1 MRRAPQISRREKKI
15 RTSPPQETLF
25 HKDGPSELPQRAIS
39 RNCAARFHVV
49 PSTLPF
55 AFPTFPFSSSFDFHL
70 TDTGGRRKS
79 EKVHKEKSCEQ
90 KSLEKVEVGEEERQ
104 ERKKKKK
111 IIKIIYF
118 ADDIVVTESNNRSL
132 ERSINLRY
140 RLKK

>member
-1 MRRAPQISRREKKI
+1 MHLRSREGRKKYAHP
-15 RTSPPQETLF
+15 RPKTLF

-70 TDTGGRRKS
+70 TDTGGQRKS

-90 KSLEKVEVGEEERQ
+90 KNLEKVEVGKKERQ
-104 ERKKKKK
+104 ERKKKKR
-111 IIKIIYF
+111 IIKISYF
-118 ADDIVVTESNNRSL
+118 ANDIVVTESNNRSL
-132 ERSINLRY
+132 ERSINLKY